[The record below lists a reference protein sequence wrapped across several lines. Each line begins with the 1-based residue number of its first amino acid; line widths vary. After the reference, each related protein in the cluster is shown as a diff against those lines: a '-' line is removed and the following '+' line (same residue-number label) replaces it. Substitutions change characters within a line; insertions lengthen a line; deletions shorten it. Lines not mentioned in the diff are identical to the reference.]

1 MTTFNK
7 AIVAETDDSIQAVS
21 DDLTITGVADNEIS
35 ANFDYCLLRFT
46 NVTIPQGDDIDEA
59 YLTVY
64 VGNDAVDSPKLRIH
78 CQAADNAATVAYEV
92 NNISA
97 RPLTTAY
104 TEWSA
109 ADIGLGSKVSPDFK
123 AAVQEVTDRGG
134 WSSGNALAVILVA
147 LASPTPFRFQGYS
160 TGTIPAI
167 TIVHS
172 TPAAGGAVSK
182 TSTIRL
188 ATKVGGVLTS

>member
-7 AIVAETDDSIQAVS
+7 AIVAETDDSAQAVS
-21 DDLTITGVADNEIS
+21 DDLTLTGSSNNEIS
-35 ANFDYCLLRFT
+35 SNFDYCLLRFT

-64 VGNDAVDSPKLRIH
+64 VPNDTVDDPKFRIH
-78 CQAADNAATVAYEV
+78 CQAADNPATVAYEA

-109 ADIGLGSKVSPDFK
+109 VGIGAGSKASPDFK
-123 AAVQEVTDRGG
+123 EAVQEVTDRGG

-147 LASPTPFRFQGYS
+147 LASPTTFLFYGYS

-172 TPAAGGAVSK
+172 TPAAGGGVSK
-182 TSTIRL
+182 TSTFRL
-188 ATKVGGVLTS
+188 TTKVGGVLTR